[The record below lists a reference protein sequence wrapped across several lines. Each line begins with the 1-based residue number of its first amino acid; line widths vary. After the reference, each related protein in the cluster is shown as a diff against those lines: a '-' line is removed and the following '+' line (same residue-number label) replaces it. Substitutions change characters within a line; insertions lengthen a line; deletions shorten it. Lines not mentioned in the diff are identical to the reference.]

1 MKLPKLREKSRREYV
16 KKRQVDQ
23 LDMLE
28 GDIQDDEYLFGDFR
42 LSKREK
48 KELDYKKTV
57 VHLAKDYKKAG
68 DLEKID
74 RYEGSVARRVV
85 IGGRESFSIIVAL
98 KIFDK

>member
-1 MKLPKLREKSRREYV
+1 MKNQEGSMW

-28 GDIQDDEYLFGDFR
+28 GDIQDDEYLFGDFH

-68 DLEKID
+68 ELEKID
-74 RYEGSVARRVV
+74 RYEVSMTLTKLLLVYERGVPS
-85 IGGRESFSIIVAL
+85 
-98 KIFDK
+98 